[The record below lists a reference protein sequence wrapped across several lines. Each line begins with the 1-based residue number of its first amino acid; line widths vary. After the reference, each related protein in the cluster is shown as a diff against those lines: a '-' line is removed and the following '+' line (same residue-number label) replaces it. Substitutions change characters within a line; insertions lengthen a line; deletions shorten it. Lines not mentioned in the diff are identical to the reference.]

1 METNARE
8 RLSVRRL
15 TDFAQVEALY
25 QTRLKQ
31 DFARNEL
38 RPLTSLRRSWE
49 QGAYDCYELCD
60 GDAILGYAFFV
71 RLGRNH
77 LLDYLAIKAEHR
89 NEGLGSVFLQK
100 LAPCL
105 TDADCVVLEVED
117 PEQAK
122 DETERAQRERRLRFY
137 LRSGCMKTELTS
149 RIFGADYRILEVPTG
164 APHAADAL
172 RAIYTA
178 LYKSIL
184 PGLFFHTQFRVFSE
198 HENRSEAPK

>member
-1 METNARE
+1 MQMDE
-8 RLSVRRL
+8 RAHLTIRKL

-49 QGAYDCYELCD
+49 QGAYDSYGLCD

-71 RLGRNH
+71 RLGRNR
-77 LLDYLAIKAEHR
+77 LLDYLAIEAEHR

-105 TDADCVVLEVED
+105 KDADCVVFAVAHND
-117 PEQAK
+117 FKAITREQLDGIFK
-122 DETERAQRERRLRFY
+122 NTEGEQ
-137 LRSGCMKTELTS
+137 KVV
-149 RIFGADYRILEVPTG
+149 IDI
-164 APHAADAL
+164 
-172 RAIYTA
+172 
-178 LYKSIL
+178 KSIL
-184 PGLFFHTQFRVFSE
+184 DRE
-198 HENRSEAPK
+198 DYRSDEYRFWRL